1 MNKYVTFSIRT
12 SKVWHAH
19 SIWML
24 CPMVYWLF
32 LVAFSQNRTL
42 ASAGHPSLAT
52 TVVRQAEEALL
63 FQEKTL
69 AWAVNY
75 GITSKGERS
84 GQSVTCTKCFLRS
97 FVCHLFKGNG
107 VIHYWQK
114 NSVLDLQ
121 EHLAPFPSGH
131 CILPLSFQPCSFLLI
146 YTNK

>member
-75 GITSKGERS
+75 GITSKSAGRKEWAKRDLHQVFPQEFCLPSLQGKRS
-84 GQSVTCTKCFLRS
+84 YSLLTKELHPGFAGASCSLPQQALHTA
-97 FVCHLFKGNG
+97 FVLPTLL
-107 VIHYWQK
+107 VSA
-114 NSVLDLQ
+114 NSR
-121 EHLAPFPSGH
+121 
-131 CILPLSFQPCSFLLI
+131 
-146 YTNK
+146 